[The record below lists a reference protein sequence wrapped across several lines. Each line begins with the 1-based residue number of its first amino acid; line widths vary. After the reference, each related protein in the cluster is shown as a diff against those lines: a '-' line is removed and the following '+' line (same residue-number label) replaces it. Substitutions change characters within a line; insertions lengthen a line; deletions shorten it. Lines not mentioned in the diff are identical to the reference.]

1 MLSVAAVKR
10 FKTVIVDVSN
20 AYLHASL
27 QQPVFIRIPPF
38 LPQGGKV
45 VKLRKA
51 LYGLKQSGS
60 AWHDELKGTL
70 FHFGFTQSIVDA
82 CLFVNNNVYIGVY
95 VDDLLI
101 TGKEEAVTPII
112 SKLSGKFPIK
122 VKGLDSMTDFL
133 GIDLE
138 DCEQGFKMTMETY
151 INKMSKPFPN
161 VNERRCPIGTER
173 LSEKSD
179 PQNPF
184 PASEYAH
191 IVGQLLWVSLTVRYD
206 IAFSVKELSK
216 FLQQPSLAHYR
227 AAMRVVGYLKKTSKL
242 GILFPREPTFPE
254 QPTGVDISKFQ
265 GNRYG
270 YSIID
275 SPIEHGKLQDNSI
288 H

>member
-1 MLSVAAVKR
+1 
-10 FKTVIVDVSN
+10 
-20 AYLHASL
+20 
-27 QQPVFIRIPPF
+27 
-38 LPQGGKV
+38 
-45 VKLRKA
+45 
-51 LYGLKQSGS
+51 
-60 AWHDELKGTL
+60 
-70 FHFGFTQSIVDA
+70 
-82 CLFVNNNVYIGVY
+82 
-95 VDDLLI
+95 
-101 TGKEEAVTPII
+101 
-112 SKLSGKFPIK
+112 
-122 VKGLDSMTDFL
+122 
-133 GIDLE
+133 
-138 DCEQGFKMTMETY
+138 MTMETY

-242 GILFPREPTFPE
+242 GILFAREPTFPE

-270 YSIID
+270 YSLFD
-275 SPIEHGKLQDNSI
+275 SPIEHGKVQDNLIHLAGFADADFAGDIDKRLSTSDFIVYCCGAPVTWSSKAQTCVASSTFESELIALHALIREILVIAQVLNDMGFHKTAPLSI
-288 H
+288 YYDNTV